1 MARVTL
7 EDCLKK
13 EENRFVLMH
22 LTTKR
27 VRQLLKGSKPQ
38 VNTPENKEIVVA
50 LREIAAGKVVGKKKD
65 LSLSDNADE
74 REAAQAEVQVEA
86 EAEVQ
91 VEAEAEVQAVA
102 EVQAQAEAE
111 E

>member
-91 VEAEAEVQAVA
+91 AVA